1 MTQPGSSQSHSH
13 LHHVFNCFSM
23 KTGNGQS
30 LKINIPVQLLSNCIK
45 LINTPC
51 DQSSCVRACIERII
65 FPAGCRS
72 LVAMLQFDRHY
83 LNGSKFIR
91 VSQVNYSP
99 IARPFMKFSSFFF
112 QGSHSKPPTDFVSRN
127 KRAIRDKSRSQ
138 AETRNAVNTTAAD
151 QRLKGRPRS
160 SRKALVERQ
169 QAERK
174 RETREAGGRR
184 HQQ

>member
-51 DQSSCVRACIERII
+51 DQSSWCTCKCIERII

-112 QGSHSKPPTDFVSRN
+112 SRVATPSHQPTLCLAISERFVTNLDLRQ
-127 KRAIRDKSRSQ
+127 RQ
-138 AETRNAVNTTAAD
+138 ET
-151 QRLKGRPRS
+151 Q
-160 SRKALVERQ
+160 
-169 QAERK
+169 
-174 RETREAGGRR
+174 
-184 HQQ
+184 